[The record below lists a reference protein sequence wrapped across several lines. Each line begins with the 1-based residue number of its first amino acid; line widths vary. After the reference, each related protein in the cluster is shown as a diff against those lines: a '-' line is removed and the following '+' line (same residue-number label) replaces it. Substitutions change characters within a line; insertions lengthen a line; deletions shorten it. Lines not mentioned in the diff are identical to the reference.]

1 MNDTTGVATA
11 APPTH
16 QFGKS
21 RITLLKFLIICL
33 PLWLSAKFYTGPYHE
48 QVGLYLAGIFYLIC
62 WALLIQIV
70 LPRLRETPLLIALFL
85 VFCAVELLA
94 WQAPELLQGV
104 SVTLD
109 NRIVIGAHYSLNKIP
124 YYGVGAFICYFIL
137 KACRS
142 N

>member
-1 MNDTTGVATA
+1 MTDITATTSA

-16 QFGKS
+16 RHDKS

-33 PLWLSAKFYTGPYHE
+33 PLWLSAKFYAGPYHE

-62 WALLIQIV
+62 LALVIQIA
-70 LPRLRETPLLIALFL
+70 LPQLRETPLLIALFL

-94 WQAPELLQGV
+94 WQFPGLLQGF

-109 NRIVIGAHYSLNKIP
+109 NRTVIGGHYSLNKIP

-137 KACRS
+137 KACRAH
-142 N
+142 